1 MTAAPE
7 PFSFHRGS
15 LALDFIGT
23 VGYRASAQPVER
35 LPDAAA
41 AARWFGSA
49 GLVPDDRTLSI
60 SRTGLE
66 RAVALREALA
76 RAGNAIVDGAEP
88 HRADLA
94 IVNAAAAD
102 LALGFPS
109 LDAAGVQRW
118 ETKHPLRFA
127 LARIAAD
134 AIAIFSA
141 ERARLTRCALD
152 DCGALLLSRARN
164 EPRRWCSMETC
175 GNRAK
180 VAAFRE
186 RRRKAK

>member
-1 MTAAPE
+1 VKPASE

-15 LALDFIGT
+15 PALDFIGT
-23 VGYRASAQPVER
+23 VGFRASAEPVER

-41 AARWFGSA
+41 AARWFVAA
-49 GLVPDDRTLSI
+49 GLAPEGSEMRVSRAGL
-60 SRTGLE
+60 SRTI
-66 RAVALREALA
+66 ALREALA

-88 HRADLA
+88 AAADVA
-94 IVNAAAAD
+94 SVNAAAAD
-102 LALGFPS
+102 LALGVPY
-109 LDAAGVQRW
+109 LDAGGAQRW
-118 ETKHPLRFA
+118 KTKHPLRFA
-127 LARIAAD
+127 LARLAAD

-180 VAAFRE
+180 VAAFRA
-186 RRRKAK
+186 RKKRT